1 MCLLGMCGKEVERVY
16 GVGDQDKRG
25 VHDISG
31 YQYAEV
37 IVS

>member
-25 VHDISG
+25 VHDMWISICR
-31 YQYAEV
+31 V
-37 IVS
+37 NS